1 MTSQGHSHS
10 ERGTLH
16 SYIRRIPC
24 VKHGSCH
31 RNAEIYLTTLST
43 QPRSNPHGSGTQ
55 WRMLTRT
62 LTACSRSSTKSKM
75 TPRFLHT
82 FEQSQNSNSRS
93 CNHVMLC
100 VGVVLSNLSYQLLP
114 YIGPTE
120 FNHKIILFLTLLF
133 LYFFL
138 YPKQINGNNKQ
149 ASFPVRRG
157 PRRGPG

>member
-1 MTSQGHSHS
+1 
-10 ERGTLH
+10 
-16 SYIRRIPC
+16 
-24 VKHGSCH
+24 
-31 RNAEIYLTTLST
+31 
-43 QPRSNPHGSGTQ
+43 
-55 WRMLTRT
+55 MLTRT

-100 VGVVLSNLSYQLLP
+100 VGVVLSNLSYQQRP
-114 YIGPTE
+114 YVVPTE

-157 PRRGPG
+157 PRRGPGWGGGRTSPSRGRTSAAPRPGPARSNGTAKTGECIKLPDTHSDLEYFKKK